1 MTAWTSKDY
10 VLSFFFFFCCVFCF
24 VFNYIKYKLRILFKK
39 KKNLDF
45 FKNLIVLYYALCAGQ
60 SCCPIIPRRFINVIK
75 NSLIIFKSNHLHF
88 VAKLHL
94 FFVFYIIYYIIFYII
109 AYLLE

>member
-1 MTAWTSKDY
+1 MCRSELLPHY
-10 VLSFFFFFCCVFCF
+10 S
-24 VFNYIKYKLRILFKK
+24 
-39 KKNLDF
+39 
-45 FKNLIVLYYALCAGQ
+45 
-60 SCCPIIPRRFINVIK
+60 PRFINVIK

-109 AYLLE
+109 AYLLEWIANNFMLCVCRGEAVRLFHVWHEIFPALPPGETQTHSYGYASIYRTQFNF